1 MTPTVISLMFAAG
14 SAAFV
19 YSKAGPRLGY
29 GNTKNVWL
37 ITGIAFVMIFLVFII
52 LFKFVIHL

>member
-1 MTPTVISLMFAAG
+1 MSPFIISLMFAAG

-19 YSKAGPRLGY
+19 YTKMGPRLGY

-37 ITGIAFVMIFLVFII
+37 ITGVAFGLIFLVFTI
-52 LFKFVIHL
+52 LLTLVIHL

>member
-1 MTPTVISLMFAAG
+1 MSPFIISLMFAAG

-19 YSKAGPRLGY
+19 YAKVGPRLGY

-37 ITGIAFVMIFLVFII
+37 LTGVAFGLIFLVFII
-52 LFKFVIHL
+52 LLTFVVHL

>member
-1 MTPTVISLMFAAG
+1 MLAAG

-19 YSKAGPRLGY
+19 YAKAGPRLGY

-37 ITGIAFVMIFLVFII
+37 ITGITFGMVFLVFII
-52 LFKFVIHL
+52 LLKFVINF

>member
-1 MTPTVISLMFAAG
+1 MFAAG

-19 YSKAGPRLGY
+19 YAKVGPRLGY

-37 ITGIAFVMIFLVFII
+37 LTGVAFGLIFLVFII
-52 LFKFVIHL
+52 LLTFVIHL